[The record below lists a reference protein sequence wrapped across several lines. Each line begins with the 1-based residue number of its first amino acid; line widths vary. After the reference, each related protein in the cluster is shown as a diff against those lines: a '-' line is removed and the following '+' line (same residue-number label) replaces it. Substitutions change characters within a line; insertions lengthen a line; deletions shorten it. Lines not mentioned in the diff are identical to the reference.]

1 MYVCLKRYVNK
12 TARIAVTKQPPY
24 QAFHLTVTIKK
35 MTDSSENQL
44 CDHNNGLFLIILAVP
59 VLSAYKSK
67 FQESKN
73 DLDIN

>member
-12 TARIAVTKQPPY
+12 TAGMAVAEIPPY

-59 VLSAYKSK
+59 VYSAYKCE
-67 FQESKN
+67 FQQSKN
-73 DLDIN
+73 NLDIN

>member
-12 TARIAVTKQPPY
+12 TAVAEIPPY

-35 MTDSSENQL
+35 MTDQSENQL

-59 VLSAYKSK
+59 VYSAYKCE
-67 FQESKN
+67 FQSRSKN
-73 DLDIN
+73 KLDIN

>member
-12 TARIAVTKQPPY
+12 TARITVTEKPPY

-44 CDHNNGLFLIILAVP
+44 CDHNNELFLIILAVP
-59 VLSAYKSK
+59 VYSAYKSK
-67 FQESKN
+67 FQSKN
-73 DLDIN
+73 